1 MNSIRNAYPMAAVVL
16 MVGLGLGPQAAAE
29 HSGVAT
35 LKPHRA
41 VYAMSL
47 AGSSGVGGPSQVRG
61 VMYYEMVESCEAWK
75 IDTKVLL
82 RSVYGG
88 DDEVENLRKIQTW
101 EAKDGLG
108 FRFRLDE
115 TAQGQP
121 EQQLRGVAVIDGAAL
136 AGVAEFSAPQSTQSD
151 LPKGATFPTRHMAE
165 LIRRSAAGDAHF
177 TRVVFDGASLDDPY
191 EVSALIGEAPASVLS
206 SEVQA
211 TLGEGARWKA
221 RLAYFPVSKNA
232 ETPEFELSVLYR
244 DDGIVEN
251 MRQDYED
258 HSLDARLRQIEFLPR
273 PVCEATANPNLE
285 PAPQPAVDE
294 DGDDEDETR

>member
-1 MNSIRNAYPMAAVVL
+1 MVSARIVSFAAAAAFSASFG
-16 MVGLGLGPQAAAE
+16 VGLPAAADDT
-29 HSGVAT
+29 GT
-35 LKPHRA
+35 GRLKPHRA
-41 VYAMSL
+41 VYAMNL

-61 VMYYEMVESCEAWK
+61 VMFYEMVETCEAWK

-88 DDEVENLRKIQTW
+88 DEEIENLRKIQTW

-115 TAQGQP
+115 SAQGQV
-121 EQQLRGVAVIDGAAL
+121 EQQLRGVAVIDGPNL

-165 LIRRSAAGDAHF
+165 LIRRSTAGDTHF

-191 EVSALIGEAPASVLS
+191 EVSALIGDAPASVLAP
-206 SEVQA
+206 EIQA

-221 RLAYFPVSKNA
+221 RLAYFPVSKSA

-251 MRQDYED
+251 IRQDYDD
-258 HSLDARLRQIEFLPR
+258 HSLDARLRQIEFLSR
-273 PVCEATANPNLE
+273 PFCEAPALPLAPPSEVE
-285 PAPQPAVDE
+285 PASEEKDK
-294 DGDDEDETR
+294 

>member
-1 MNSIRNAYPMAAVVL
+1 MNSIRIANL
-16 MVGLGLGPQAAAE
+16 MVATALTVGLGIGTPAAAE
-29 HSGVAT
+29 HSDAAR

-61 VMYYEMVESCEAWK
+61 VMYYEMVETCEAWK

-88 DDEVENLRKIQTW
+88 EDEVENLRKIQTW

-121 EQQLRGVAVIDGAAL
+121 EQQLRGVAVIDGSEL

-165 LIRRSAAGDAHF
+165 LIRRSAAGDTHF

-191 EVSALIGEAPASVLS
+191 EVSALIGEAPASVMS
-206 SEVQA
+206 SDVQA
-211 TLGEGARWKA
+211 TLGEGARWKV
-221 RLAYFPVSKNA
+221 RLAYFPVSKSA
-232 ETPEFELSVLYR
+232 ETPEFELSVLFR

-251 MRQDYED
+251 MRQDYDD

-273 PVCEATANPNLE
+273 PVCEVAANPNLE
-285 PAPQPAVDE
+285 PAPPPADDE
-294 DGDDEDETR
+294 DGDEDETR